1 MGGYHF
7 TCTARLPWIVQ
18 APPGEH
24 SITGVDHGA
33 RFNQRALILHR
44 P

>member
-18 APPGEH
+18 APWRQ
-24 SITGVDHGA
+24 IMGA
-33 RFNQRALILHR
+33 TTTRVSVSEL
-44 P
+44 